1 MNDFICWILQNV
13 KYYTFK
19 LFIVVMM
26 IDQLVQTKTLILRR
40 ISIFSISLLAWLEM
54 RKPLTKGNIGA
65 IVFHH

>member
-40 ISIFSISLLAWLEM
+40 ISIFFNQSFGMVRNE
-54 RKPLTKGNIGA
+54 KA
-65 IVFHH
+65 ID